1 MKTFSTLPGDERSQL
16 IPCPLCGSEDFEPR
30 YSVQGAEYVRCRSC
44 GLVFQNP
51 MPLTEELRGRY
62 AGEYFDYEIENE
74 ANFFSLMLK
83 TLKDVDFMGVE
94 RSNPNPK
101 RFLDVGCATGMLIHH
116 IKERGWEEKGVEV
129 CRPAAEYGRREREV
143 DIVNG
148 FLEEARFPSENFSVV
163 HFSHLI
169 EHIPDPV
176 RFMREVARITVPGGM
191 CIVTTPNIGGFQSL
205 LMGPRWRSAIPDHVV
220 LYSKRTL
227 RRLLEGAGF
236 VVEKTKTWGGL
247 AAGLAPPWIKKF
259 ADRIAKLVGAGD
271 VMVMRAVKPRD

>member
-1 MKTFSTLPGDERSQL
+1 MKTFSTLPGEERSQL

-51 MPLTEELRGRY
+51 MPLPEELRGRY

-83 TLKDVDFMGVE
+83 TLGDVDFGGIE
-94 RSNPNPK
+94 RSNPEPK

-116 IKERGWEEKGVEV
+116 VKERGWEEKGVEV
-129 CRPAAEYGRREREV
+129 CLPAADYGRRERKV

-148 FLEEARFPSENFSVV
+148 SLEEARFPSENFSVV

-169 EHIPDPV
+169 EHIPDPI
-176 RFMREVARITVPGGM
+176 RFMREVARITAPGGR

-259 ADRIAKLVGAGD
+259 ADRTAKLVGAGD
-271 VMVMRAVKPRD
+271 VMVMRAVKPKD